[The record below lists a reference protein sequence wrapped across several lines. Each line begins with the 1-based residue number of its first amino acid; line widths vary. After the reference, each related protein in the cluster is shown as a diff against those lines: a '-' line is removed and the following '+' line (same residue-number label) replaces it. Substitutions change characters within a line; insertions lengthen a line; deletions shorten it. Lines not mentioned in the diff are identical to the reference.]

1 MQNDKLFR
9 FLFDSAP
16 ARGAQVRLHH
26 TWQTILQRRDYPDVL
41 RQPLGELLAASALL
55 GSMLKF
61 DGSLVLQLQ
70 GKGALKLLVVEWNA
84 DRTLRATAKWE
95 GELPTAAS
103 LTELLGQGQFVLI
116 LDPKNGTPP
125 YQGIVALEGNSVAEM
140 LQGYMQRSEQ
150 LESRLWLV
158 CDTEVACGLL
168 LQRLPEGH
176 GEAEDWHRLC
186 ALAGTLHAP
195 ELLATDPDIL
205 RHRLF
210 HEEQLQVLKV
220 EEQAFGCSCSRER
233 VGGMLQMMGAAEVS
247 DIVQEQGS
255 VEIICDYC
263 HQRYVFDE
271 EDCTQLFRPMPD
283 HNSPTC
289 H

>member
-16 ARGAQVRLHH
+16 ARGAQVRLQN

-95 GELPTAAS
+95 GDLPTAAG

-116 LDPKNGTPP
+116 LDPKKWDASLSGHC
-125 YQGIVALEGNSVAEM
+125 GIRG
-140 LQGYMQRSEQ
+140 
-150 LESRLWLV
+150 
-158 CDTEVACGLL
+158 
-168 LQRLPEGH
+168 
-176 GEAEDWHRLC
+176 
-186 ALAGTLHAP
+186 
-195 ELLATDPDIL
+195 
-205 RHRLF
+205 
-210 HEEQLQVLKV
+210 
-220 EEQAFGCSCSRER
+220 
-233 VGGMLQMMGAAEVS
+233 
-247 DIVQEQGS
+247 
-255 VEIICDYC
+255 
-263 HQRYVFDE
+263 
-271 EDCTQLFRPMPD
+271 
-283 HNSPTC
+283 
-289 H
+289 